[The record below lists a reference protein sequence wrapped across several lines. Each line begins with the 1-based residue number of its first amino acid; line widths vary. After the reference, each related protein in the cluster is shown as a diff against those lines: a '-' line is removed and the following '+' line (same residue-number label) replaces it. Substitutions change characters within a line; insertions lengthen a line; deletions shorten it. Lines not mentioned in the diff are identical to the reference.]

1 MALLF
6 KLQSAEGAADRSAL
20 GPGLERPTEQY
31 LGASTEIHRNP
42 GPGRLESAYQECLC
56 YKLPQRGG
64 HLRGQVRLPLC
75 HQAIQLGRG
84 YQADLAVEDSVVLD
98 LKTVDQPCPVH
109 SAERPTDRRFSGKP
123 AGLLIKFNLP
133 ILRKA
138 LKRRVNHDRAV
149 AGLGPSAGSRGLAR
163 DEGNARDSSDALKTR
178 RSSAAAVK

>member
-6 KLQSAEGAADRSAL
+6 KLESAEGAADRSAL
-20 GPGLERPTEQY
+20 GPGLERPTEQN

-75 HQAIQLGRG
+75 HQAIQLDRG
-84 YQADLAVEDSVVLD
+84 YQADLVVEDSVVLD
-98 LKTVDQPCPVH
+98 LKTVDH
-109 SAERPTDRRFSGKP
+109 STERPTDRRLSGKP

-149 AGLGPSAGSRGLAR
+149 AALGPSAGSRGLAR
-163 DEGNARDSSDALKTR
+163 DEGKARDSSDALKTR

>member
-6 KLQSAEGAADRSAL
+6 KLESAEGAADRSAL
-20 GPGLERPTEQY
+20 GPGLDRATEQN
-31 LGASTEIHRNP
+31 LGASTEIHRNL
-42 GPGRLESAYQECLC
+42 GPGLLESAYQEWLC
-56 YKLPQRGG
+56 HKLRQRGG

-75 HQAIQLGRG
+75 HQGIQLDR
-84 YQADLAVEDSVVLD
+84 LVLD
-98 LKTVDQPCPVH
+98 LKTVDQPGPVH
-109 SAERPTDRRFSGKP
+109 SAERPTDRRLSGKP

-138 LKRRVNHDRAV
+138 LKRVNHDRAV

-163 DEGNARDSSDALKTR
+163 DEANARDSSDALKTR

>member
-6 KLQSAEGAADRSAL
+6 KLESAEGAADRSAL
-20 GPGLERPTEQY
+20 GPGLDRPTEQN

-42 GPGRLESAYQECLC
+42 GPGPLESAYQEWLC
-56 YKLPQRGG
+56 HKLRQRGG

-75 HQAIQLGRG
+75 HQGIQLGRD
-84 YQADLAVEDSVVLD
+84 ADLVVEDSVVLD

-109 SAERPTDRRFSGKP
+109 SAERPTDRRLSGKP

-138 LKRRVNHDRAV
+138 LKRVNHDRAV

>member
-6 KLQSAEGAADRSAL
+6 KLESAEGAADRSAL
-20 GPGLERPTEQY
+20 GPGLDRPTEQN

-42 GPGRLESAYQECLC
+42 GPGPLESAYQEWLC
-56 YKLPQRGG
+56 HKLRQRGG

-75 HQAIQLGRG
+75 HQGIQLGRD
-84 YQADLAVEDSVVLD
+84 ADLVVEDSVVLD
-98 LKTVDQPCPVH
+98 LP
-109 SAERPTDRRFSGKP
+109 F
-123 AGLLIKFNLP
+123 LI
-133 ILRKA
+133 KA